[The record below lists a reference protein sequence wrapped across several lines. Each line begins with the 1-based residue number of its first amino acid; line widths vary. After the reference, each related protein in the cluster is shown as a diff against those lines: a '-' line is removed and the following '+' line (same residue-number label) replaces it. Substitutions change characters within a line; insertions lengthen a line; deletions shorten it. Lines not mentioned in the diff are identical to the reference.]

1 MGFRFRKSINLGGGF
16 KVNLSKSGVGYSWG
30 TKGVRYTKTATG
42 KKRTTL
48 SIPGTGISCV
58 TEPGAKTRTQTQK
71 VAKTT
76 NNFSAPS
83 PQNSNNGGNN
93 MPWLKFI
100 ICVFFGYLGVHKFME
115 KKIGMGIL
123 YLFTIGLFGF
133 GWIYDCIKYLIIAIK
148 STKTNTE
155 DSIYQCE
162 PDPTEWNV
170 DYSSPAEIPTKRSSS
185 IKKILLWVLTVFL
198 ALIALAYFPHIS
210 GIIALAAAAIVLPIE
225 KWQTQI
231 ARFINGKKKTI
242 IVSVMTALAFFG
254 TPTSEI
260 PKVESPEATTA
271 TMEFSMATEAATE
284 HTEAPSVEVES
295 ISFDNASYSIGVGR
309 SVDIPFTVYPVNA
322 TNVTLE
328 YSVNNTELAELSL
341 GDAEGRTIHVTG
353 IVPGD
358 VVITL
363 KAGSS
368 VEATKRVNI
377 VEVMPEE
384 ITIVPD
390 KEKTVVGSSGA
401 FTITYTPEDVTNQNV
416 TWESS
421 DPNIINVNADGTYEA
436 VSIGTATITATH
448 SSEVISTLEVEVTPI
463 VVESIALTSNW
474 DAATPFYKKNTMNL
488 SAEILPVDAVD
499 KSIIWESSDESV
511 ATVSNRGVVTAVYA
525 GSATITATST
535 NGVQGYYE
543 ITVEPSP
550 QKFRMTASISMQS
563 NDHVGN
569 RWSTGFEFNGEA
581 IKSGSTVS
589 IMPRDSFSAYGWAED
604 GDSNPDYG
612 DYGEKLT
619 LTDEMCKSGFTIEG
633 EANVYE
639 NGGRYSGNC
648 ATWYVKMVFTP
659 IN

>member
-1 MGFRFRKSINLGGGF
+1 MGFRFRKSVNLGGGF
-16 KVNLSKSGVGYSWG
+16 KVNLNKSGVGYSWG
-30 TKGVRYTKTATG
+30 TKGVRYTKTAAG

-48 SIPGTGISCV
+48 SIPGTGISYV
-58 TEPGAKTRTQTQK
+58 SEASGKTKAKKKK
-71 VAKTT
+71 VNQPT

-83 PQNSNNGGNN
+83 PQNTNNGGNN
-93 MPWLKFI
+93 MAWLIFV
-100 ICVFFGYLGVHKFME
+100 ICFLFGYFGVHKFME

-123 YLFTIGLFGF
+123 YLFTMGLFGF

-155 DSIYQCE
+155 EPIYQWGSAS
-162 PDPTEWNV
+162 TEWSADNN
-170 DYSSPAEIPTKRSSS
+170 SPVEIPVKRIPS
-185 IKKILLWVLTVFL
+185 IKKILLWVLAVFL
-198 ALIALAYFPHIS
+198 ALIALVYFPHIS
-210 GIIALAAAAIVLPIE
+210 GIIALVAAVIVLPIE
-225 KWQTQI
+225 KWQTKI
-231 ARFINGKKKTI
+231 SRFINGRKKTI
-242 IVSVMTALAFFG
+242 IVSVMTVLAFFG
-254 TPTSEI
+254 TPTSET

-309 SVDIPFTVYPVNA
+309 SVDIPFAVYPENA

-341 GDAEGRTIHVTG
+341 GDAEGCTIHVTG

-368 VEATKRVNI
+368 VEATKRVSI

-390 KEKTVVGSSGA
+390 KEKPVVGYSGA
-401 FTITYTPEDVTNQNV
+401 FAITYTPEDVTNQNV

-436 VSIGTATITATH
+436 VSIGTAIITATH
-448 SSEVISTLEVEVTPI
+448 SSEVISTREVEVTPI

-488 SAEILPVDAVD
+488 SAEILPLDAVD

-581 IKSGSTVS
+581 IRSGSTVS
-589 IMPRDSFSAYGWAED
+589 IMPGDSFSAYGWAED

-612 DYGEKLT
+612 CYGENLT

-633 EANVYE
+633 EADVCE
-639 NGGRYSGNC
+639 NGGRYSGNY
-648 ATWYVKMVFTP
+648 AIWYVKITFTP